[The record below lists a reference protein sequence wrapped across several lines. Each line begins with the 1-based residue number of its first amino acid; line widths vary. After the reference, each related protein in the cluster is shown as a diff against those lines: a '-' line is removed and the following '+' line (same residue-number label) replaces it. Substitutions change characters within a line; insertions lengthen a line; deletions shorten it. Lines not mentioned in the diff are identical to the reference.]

1 MLRQDGPHPRPQPQP
16 QPQLQPRPEREPGAD
31 GPQLLSIVVPLYN
44 EEDNILPLA
53 TQVQAALAVSPWPW
67 QLILVD
73 DGSSDRTAER
83 IREAVAASPERV
95 AAVILRRRFGQ
106 TAAMQAG
113 IDAARGSVIATMD
126 GDLQNNPHDIVRM
139 VRRLLDED
147 LDLLVGWRRMRKD
160 GFWLRRLPSWLANRL
175 IVAVTRLPLHDYG
188 CSLKIYRAVVLR
200 EVRLY
205 GEMHRFIPTWM
216 ATVTAPE
223 RIREEEV
230 SHFPR
235 LHGKSKYGLSR
246 AVKVLLDLLAVVFF
260 VRFRASPGHFFGR
273 IGLACAFPG
282 MLAMAWL
289 AWAKLVDGE
298 AIAGRPLLLFALLL
312 VVIGVQF
319 VCTGI
324 VTEMLARTYFE
335 AGTARTYLVR
345 TTLGTLDAAGGQRD
359 TAAAA
364 GAEAASLAGRGGR
377 PAAEDA

>member
-1 MLRQDGPHPRPQPQP
+1 MK
-16 QPQLQPRPEREPGAD
+16 
-31 GPQLLSIVVPLYN
+31 LLAVPPDDVPAEDAPVALSVVVPLHD
-44 EEDNILPLA
+44 EEDNVLPLA
-53 TQVQAALAVSPWPW
+53 TQVQAALAASPWPW

-73 DGSSDRTAER
+73 DGSRDRTAAR
-83 IREAVAASPERV
+83 IREAVAANPQQLAGV
-95 AAVILRRRFGQ
+95 LLRRRFGQ

-113 IDAARGSVIATMD
+113 IDAARGSVVATMD
-126 GDLQNNPHDIVRM
+126 GDLQNDPHDIPRM

-147 LDLLVGWRRMRKD
+147 LDLLVGWRRARKD
-160 GFWLRRLPSWLANRL
+160 GFWLRRLPSRLANGL
-175 IVAVTRLPLHDYG
+175 IGAVTRLPLHDYG
-188 CSLKIYRAVVLR
+188 CSLKVYRAAVLR

-246 AVKVLLDLLAVVFF
+246 TFKVLLDLLAAVFF

-282 MLAMAWL
+282 MLALAWL
-289 AWAKLVDGE
+289 AWAKLVEGE
-298 AIAGRPLLLFALLL
+298 AIAGRPLLLFGLLL
-312 VVIGVQF
+312 AVIGVQF
-319 VCTGI
+319 ICTGI
-324 VTEMLARTYFE
+324 LTEMLARTYFE

-345 TTLGTLDAAGGQRD
+345 ATLGTPGAVDGAGGLAQRVPQCGQ
-359 TAAAA
+359 
-364 GAEAASLAGRGGR
+364 GAQGGQGGR
-377 PAAEDA
+377 PAAAEGA